1 MISCDLMG
9 GMGNQLFQ
17 IFATVAY
24 GIRKKKPFIFKY
36 SKNLNERITYWNSFL
51 DRLDIFTTNNPIYK
65 DIRIDNLP
73 TYRES
78 GFQFTDIP
86 HLQESFKLYGYFQ
99 SYKYFENE
107 YDRICSMIQLKE
119 KQAQIREE
127 YLYLFDGKTHVISMH
142 FRLGD
147 YKTKPDCHNLLPYEY
162 YEKALHQFS
171 FNVPQEGA
179 EMNGFEQLLS
189 ASSMRKG
196 VQNIQ
201 TGENTRVL
209 YFCEKEDNQTVLLNI
224 ELLRNKFQ
232 MIEFVK
238 VDDSV
243 PDWKQMLIMSCCH
256 DNIIANSSFSW
267 WGAYFNSNPNKKV
280 CYPSIWFGPTLSYND
295 TKDMYP
301 DSWKRITF

>member
-1 MISCDLMG
+1 MG

-51 DRLDIFTTNNPIYK
+51 DRLDIFTTDNPRYK
-65 DIRIDNLP
+65 DITIHNLP
-73 TYRES
+73 MYRES
-78 GFQFTDIP
+78 GFHYTEIP
-86 HLQESFKLYGYFQ
+86 QLQESFKLYGYFQ
-99 SYKYFENE
+99 SHKYFENE

-162 YEKALHQFS
+162 YEKAL
-171 FNVPQEGA
+171 
-179 EMNGFEQLLS
+179 
-189 ASSMRKG
+189 
-196 VQNIQ
+196 QNIQ

-209 YFCEKEDNQTVLLNI
+209 YFCEKEDNQTVLQNI
-224 ELLRNKFQ
+224 ELLQKKFQ

-267 WGAYFNSNPNKKV
+267 WGAYFNSNPNKRV
-280 CYPSIWFGPTLSYND
+280 CYPSIWFGPTLSSND

-301 DSWKRITF
+301 DSWKRITFYF